1 MSLHH
6 EITIIGAWLAGCE
19 AAWQAAQSGCRV
31 RLYEMKPQRFSPAH
45 KSEGLAEL
53 VCSNSLK
60 AEGLANASG
69 VLKEELRMLDSLVVR
84 QADASR
90 VPAGAAL
97 AVDREQFSA
106 GITLAIEQH
115 PGITLVRSEAAA
127 VPPEGI
133 VIIATGPL
141 TSDALA
147 GQLKPLLGEQ
157 FLYFHDAIAPII
169 EAGSID
175 PDKTYR
181 ASRYDKGDADY
192 INCPLSQDEYYGF
205 VRELLAADKAPLR
218 EFETLVPFEGCMPVE
233 VMADRGVE
241 TLAFG
246 PMKPVGLIDPRTG
259 RQPYAVVQLRQEN
272 SAATLYNIVGFQTRL
287 KWPEQKRV
295 FALIPGLEHAEFAR
309 YGSMHRNT
317 YIHSPWLLAPSLQLQ
332 AEPRIFFAGQITGVE
347 GYVESIAMGLLAGIN
362 AARYAAGLEP
372 AVPPPTTLTGALAAY
387 ITDAANKDF
396 QPMNAN
402 FGILPPLGVK
412 ARKGDRKRLYAERAL
427 RGMGLWKGELLEKA
441 DVFDTSVVDITL

>member
-1 MSLHH
+1 MSKIN
-6 EITIIGAWLAGCE
+6 EITIIGGGLAGCE
-19 AAWQAAQSGCRV
+19 AAWQAAQGGCRV
-31 RLYEMKPQRFSPAH
+31 TLYEMKPQRFSPAH

-60 AEGLANASG
+60 AEGLSNASG
-69 VLKEELRMLDSLVVR
+69 VLKEELRMLDSLVIR
-84 QADASR
+84 QADVSR

-97 AVDREQFSA
+97 AVDREQFAA
-106 GITLAIEQH
+106 GVTIAIEQH
-115 PGITLVRSEAAA
+115 PGIMLVRSEAEA
-127 VPPEGI
+127 VPLDGI

-141 TSDALA
+141 TSDACA
-147 GQLKPLLGEQ
+147 ESLKGLLGEQ
-157 FLYFHDAIAPII
+157 FLFFHDAIAPII
-169 EAGSID
+169 EAESID

-181 ASRYDKGDADY
+181 ASRYDKGEADY
-192 INCPLSQDEYYGF
+192 INCPLSKDEYYAF
-205 VRELLAADKAPLR
+205 VRELLAAEKAPLR

-233 VMADRGVE
+233 VMAERGVE

-272 SAATLYNIVGFQTRL
+272 RDATLYNIVGFQTRL

-295 FALIPGLEHAEFAR
+295 FGLIPGLEHAVFAR
-309 YGSMHRNT
+309 NGSMHRNT
-317 YIHSPWLLAPSLQLQ
+317 YIHSPMLLAPTLQLKT
-332 AEPRIFFAGQITGVE
+332 EPHIFFAGQIIGVE

-372 AVPPPTTLTGALAAY
+372 AAPPATTLTGALAAY
-387 ITDAANKDF
+387 VTDPANAKEF

-402 FGILPPLGVK
+402 FGILPALGVR
-412 ARKGDRKRLYAERAL
+412 ARKGDRKRLHAELAL
-427 RGMGLWKGELLEKA
+427 HDMRKWRQQ
-441 DVFDTSVVDITL
+441 I